1 MKLKA
6 KVLRVLDGD
15 TVDVTISFP
24 FGISVKKRV
33 RLFGI
38 NTPETRT
45 KDPIEKAKGYAA
57 KDRLDEL
64 LREGGYN
71 VTLVYH
77 GDGKFG
83 RPLGELYIEDKNLN
97 DILISEYDDMT
108 ECILRMIRGKYCFNI
123 SKSTLDTYSNLV

>member
-97 DILISEYDDMT
+97 DILISEGHAIPYFG
-108 ECILRMIRGKYCFNI
+108 GKR
-123 SKSTLDTYSNLV
+123 

>member
-1 MKLKA
+1 MRF
-6 KVLRVLDGD
+6 KVKVTRVLDGD
-15 TVDVTISFP
+15 TVDAVFKFP

-45 KDPIEKAKGYAA
+45 KDPIEKKAGYAA

-71 VTLVYH
+71 AVVEYH

-83 RPLGELYIEDKNLN
+83 RPLCELYIKDKNLN
-97 DILISEYDDMT
+97 DILVSEGHAVPYFG
-108 ECILRMIRGKYCFNI
+108 GKR
-123 SKSTLDTYSNLV
+123 

>member
-1 MKLKA
+1 MRF
-6 KVLRVLDGD
+6 KVKVTRVLDGD
-15 TVDVTISFP
+15 TVDVIFKFP

-45 KDPIEKAKGYAA
+45 RDPIEKAKGYAA

-71 VTLVYH
+71 AIVDYH

-83 RPLGELYIEDKNLN
+83 RPLCELYIKDKNLN
-97 DILISEYDDMT
+97 DILVSEGHAIPYFG
-108 ECILRMIRGKYCFNI
+108 GKR
-123 SKSTLDTYSNLV
+123 